1 MTTNDTNPRTEAK
14 QELNSSI
21 IQLVDDFAEFQ
32 SMNSFLIQAM
42 TSVMSSHEPVG
53 EDIKQGA
60 KIFALTLQN
69 KSNKLKSALNSLIKT
84 DHCQANN
91 KGLQ

>member
-14 QELNSSI
+14 QELNSNI
-21 IQLVDDFAEFQ
+21 IKLVDDFAEFH

-60 KIFALTLQN
+60 KIFALTLQD
-69 KSNKLKSALNSLIKT
+69 KSNELKLALSHFKENRSSSSK
-84 DHCQANN
+84 
-91 KGLQ
+91 